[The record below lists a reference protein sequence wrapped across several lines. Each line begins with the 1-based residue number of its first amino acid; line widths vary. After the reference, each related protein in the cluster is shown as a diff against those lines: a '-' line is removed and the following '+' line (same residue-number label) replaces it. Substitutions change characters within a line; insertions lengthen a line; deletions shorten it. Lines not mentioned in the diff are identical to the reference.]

1 MSICELK
8 ERSDVLYGKIM
19 EMKNELERLVDE
31 YEFVQCKI
39 QDEKKR
45 LENEPAPES
54 KYELTPNPKDET
66 ESDTE
71 TDDLDK
77 LPDRYKQCKNMEAML
92 NLLSTEM
99 KQLEET
105 AKTDF
110 KMDDLTDNEAILKRM
125 ADARASLYALRGS
138 KE

>member
-1 MSICELK
+1 
-8 ERSDVLYGKIM
+8 
-19 EMKNELERLVDE
+19 
-31 YEFVQCKI
+31 
-39 QDEKKR
+39 
-45 LENEPAPES
+45 
-54 KYELTPNPKDET
+54 
-66 ESDTE
+66 
-71 TDDLDK
+71 
-77 LPDRYKQCKNMEAML
+77 ML
-92 NLLSTEM
+92 NLLATEM